1 MRKGIIYVCINLF
14 DGKRYIGKT
23 LQSFTKRK
31 FEHIYDAMESDS
43 QLFFHRALRRFGS
56 DNFVWSILESH
67 VHESVIDEREQFYI
81 KKYKTNNPHNGY
93 NMTAGGNSS
102 YNSTLSKEAVA
113 EIKHLLKTTDTLMG
127 DIAKLYGIDRGSISD
142 INCGETHF
150 SVDEEYPLRTTKW
163 SKDLTKKQVFEIY
176 DLIKLGKSYTTISK
190 MYGVSVTNIS
200 NISLGKIHRYLDDT
214 EYPLN
219 KKAYVHLDFWT
230 VASVVDLLKSTSLTD
245 KEIAEKLCISRR
257 SVNNIN
263 RGVYNLEKLRELGI
277 DTFPIR
283 IPKLKTVEYKDTIVN
298 VINDI
303 VNTNE
308 TLVSIARKYNLT
320 PSVVGNI
327 NRGLSYKKEA
337 IELGYN
343 SYPLRPKKITK

>member
-1 MRKGIIYVCINLF
+1 
-14 DGKRYIGKT
+14 
-23 LQSFTKRK
+23 
-31 FEHIYDAMESDS
+31 
-43 QLFFHRALRRFGS
+43 
-56 DNFVWSILESH
+56 
-67 VHESVIDEREQFYI
+67 
-81 KKYKTNNPHNGY
+81 
-93 NMTAGGNSS
+93 
-102 YNSTLSKEAVA
+102 
-113 EIKHLLKTTDTLMG
+113 
-127 DIAKLYGIDRGSISD
+127 
-142 INCGETHF
+142 
-150 SVDEEYPLRTTKW
+150 
-163 SKDLTKKQVFEIY
+163 
-176 DLIKLGKSYTTISK
+176 